1 MLKKLL
7 LPLLM
12 AGFLGWY
19 ANPAAAAPAGLAE
32 HVTGTLLN
40 GQGSFVGTMIIQKLT
55 FADNQNMV
63 TVVGLLSGV
72 ATMPDGTTQ
81 RLEHVPFAEPTSLTR
96 SSSTTMQ
103 ADSSSGSCQILT
115 LVTGAIHLNLL
126 GLVVNI
132 APLDI
137 HVNALPDGGLLGS
150 LLCAIAHL
158 LGPGPFG
165 PLLKD
170 LTHVNQ
176 LLSSL

>member
-1 MLKKLL
+1 MLRRLL
-7 LPLLM
+7 LPLLLV
-12 AGFLGWY
+12 GFMGWY
-19 ANPAAAAPAGLAE
+19 ANPASATQPGLRQ

-40 GQGSFVGTMIIQKLT
+40 GQGSFVGTMVIQKLT
-55 FADNQNMV
+55 FANDQNML
-63 TVVGLLSGV
+63 TVVGILNGV
-72 ATMPDGTTQ
+72 ATLPDGTTQ
-81 RLEHVPFAEPTSLTR
+81 RLEHVPFAEEATLTR
-96 SSSTTMQ
+96 SSGSTD
-103 ADSSSGSCQILT
+103 ADSGGSCQILT

-137 HVNALPDGGLLGS
+137 HVIALPDGGLLGS

-170 LTHVNQ
+170 LTQVNQ